1 MKCKLCRESADFGKS
16 HVIPE
21 SFFLHRKIEHETP
34 ILSTNKAWAY
44 PKKRP
49 IGEYDPEILCKEC
62 ETIFNSWDSYGKEL
76 LINKQSDFKTTEE
89 NGNILGYYTESF
101 DYVKL
106 KMFFISIL
114 WRASVSKRDLYAKVS
129 LGPHE
134 DILRDMIINTAPGT
148 RDDYDIQLFRFAG
161 VDYPIP
167 ILMPVEIRSSYGL
180 RYYRI
185 YLGDY
190 FFDIKID
197 NQKTPKKHNLGIM
210 GKSEKL
216 WIPTIN
222 FRECQEYEIMRKVAN
237 APSNKNI

>member
-1 MKCKLCRESADFGKS
+1 VSSDFGKS

-21 SFFLHRKIEHETP
+21 SFLIHRKAQGETP
-34 ILSTNKAWAY
+34 VLATNKAGTY

-49 IGEYDPEILCKEC
+49 IGEYDSEILCKEC
-62 ETIFNSWDSYGKEL
+62 ETVFNSWDSYGKEL
-76 LINKQSDFKTTEE
+76 LINKLNDFKIAKKD
-89 NGNILGYYTESF
+89 GNIIGYYTESF

-114 WRASVSKRDLYAKVS
+114 WRASISKRDLFKNAN

-134 DILRDMIINTAPGT
+134 DILRNMITNEDIGT
-148 RDDYDIQLFRFAG
+148 MDYYDVQIFRFSG

-185 YLGDY
+185 YLGDI
-190 FFDIKID
+190 FFDIKVD
-197 NQKTPKKHNLGIM
+197 KQKTPAKHNFHIM
-210 GKSEKL
+210 GKFEKL
-216 WIPTIN
+216 FVSTVN
-222 FRECQEYEIMRKVAN
+222 FRESQEYEVMRAVAN
-237 APSNKNI
+237 APENKYL